1 MPSKPPDFAEIF
13 DTDAVDIASRLI
25 GWTFAVGGTSGMIVE
40 TEAYT
45 LADPASHSFKGETKR
60 NKSMF
65 GPPGRAYVYRIYGL
79 HWCMN
84 IVCSRGSAVLIRA
97 LEPLSGL
104 DEMKRRRQSED
115 VASLCSGPAKLAQA
129 LGITG
134 ELDGHRLDRMPF
146 RLEPCQREMRVVTG
160 CRIGI
165 SRAVDFPWRF
175 CLEGSRFLSRPVK
188 TVVRSKGS
196 RLDADMPD
204 AKS

>member
-1 MPSKPPDFAEIF
+1 MPSKSPHFADFF
-13 DTDAVDIASRLI
+13 DRDAVEVAAQLI
-25 GWTFAVGGTSGMIVE
+25 GWTFAVGNTGGMIVE

-45 LADPASHSFKGETKR
+45 LADPASHSFKGETRR

-65 GPPGRAYVYRIYGL
+65 GLPGRAYVYRIYGL

-104 DEMKRRRQSED
+104 DEMKQRRQSEN

-129 LGITG
+129 LGIIG
-134 ELDGHRLDRMPF
+134 DLDGLRLDRMPF
-146 RLEPCQREMRVVTG
+146 RLEKCQREMRVLAG
-160 CRIGI
+160 YRIGI
-165 SRAVDFPWRF
+165 SRAIDFPWRF
-175 CLEGSRFLSRPVK
+175 CLEGSRFLSRPVN
-188 TVVRSKGS
+188 TVSRSKGS
-196 RLDADMPD
+196 HLDADTPD